1 MDTLTVIVMLALFIL
16 LLGFIFSAGLMTPVI
31 GKKNIF
37 FVIFIGFI
45 AGVIGGIFL
54 ISPVYD
60 ELPFIVRNIYMS
72 TSDVN
77 ETITADVSAGKDILR
92 FMDELSAQDG
102 VEAVYSEGIFL
113 KTDRFSESRKR
124 IIEDKISLIDPN
136 ITSWQVHTNGTII
149 LQVKKGHNPVRTLD
163 TLSEWLMYTGGINT
177 CYSAVHLV
185 VTVRPDKVDS
195 IVSYLQARDVVVTGI
210 KGPAEEKAAAFKA
223 ALPDKSNIILFCGF
237 LGMLTGIA
245 GVFIDSI
252 IAFIGKIRGR
262 EA

>member
-1 MDTLTVIVMLALFIL
+1 MLALFIL

-136 ITSWQVHTNGTII
+136 ITS
-149 LQVKKGHNPVRTLD
+149 
-163 TLSEWLMYTGGINT
+163 
-177 CYSAVHLV
+177 
-185 VTVRPDKVDS
+185 
-195 IVSYLQARDVVVTGI
+195 
-210 KGPAEEKAAAFKA
+210 
-223 ALPDKSNIILFCGF
+223 
-237 LGMLTGIA
+237 
-245 GVFIDSI
+245 
-252 IAFIGKIRGR
+252 
-262 EA
+262 